1 MTFWKCNYWF
11 LFNDSNASCSFWKW
25 FLIIICKI
33 IIYYVQNFKDIC
45 PVCSKT
51 TRITKYK
58 TRGFPHWSIM
68 RQLFK
73 ISVLWKSQHVS
84 NMDISLD
91 YWIFSWVVAEVEHT
105 IAKSTKM
112 YSSLIWQHG
121 ILLGK
126 FFFSPTFLSSL
137 KVLRL
142 ENKLVI
148 G

>member
-1 MTFWKCNYWF
+1 MIIICGVIIKTFVVIK
-11 LFNDSNASCSFWKW
+11 NDFCSMIQIPLAVFWKW

-33 IIYYVQNFKDIC
+33 IYYIQNFKDIC

-51 TRITKYK
+51 TRIPKYK

-112 YSSLIWQHG
+112 YSPLIWQHG
-121 ILLGK
+121 ILDIY
-126 FFFSPTFLSSL
+126 FQVLS
-137 KVLRL
+137 
-142 ENKLVI
+142 
-148 G
+148 